1 MTTRFQL
8 PAAAPRIG
16 RRHFA
21 LLAAIAGL
29 GVQGTASAQASYP
42 ERPVKIV
49 VAFAAGGPNDVM
61 ARMLAERLSEQMGQP
76 FIIDNKP
83 GAGGTIG
90 TEMVARSAADGYTLL
105 FPSAPFVTAPALY
118 GDKLKYDT
126 LKDITGIA
134 KVAESPLVMMVPAQS
149 SFKTLKDLVSAGHTK
164 PGTLNY
170 GSGGI
175 ASTPH
180 LATSLLELSTQSK
193 FQHVP
198 YRGGGPALQAL
209 SAGQIDL
216 FFDSITTAGPQVAGG
231 RIRAL
236 GITGDKRSAILPDV
250 PTFAEAGF
258 PNYKMVHWVGLAAP
272 GKTPPAILDK
282 LHKETIKALGSPEMR
297 VRLAQLGAE
306 PVMASRDA
314 FNSFLKQ
321 EVANWTKVI
330 EQAGIK
336 PE

>member
-1 MTTRFQL
+1 MTHHH
-8 PAAAPRIG
+8 APTTVSRVS
-16 RRHFA
+16 RRRLA
-21 LLAAIAGL
+21 LLAALAG
-29 GVQGTASAQASYP
+29 VAIQGTAQAQANYP
-42 ERPVKIV
+42 DRPVKIV

-61 ARMLAERLSEQMGQP
+61 ARMLAERLTEQFGQP
-76 FIIDNKP
+76 FIVDNKP
-83 GAGGTIG
+83 GAGGTVG
-90 TEMVARSAADGYTLL
+90 TEQVARAPADGYTLL

-134 KVAESPLVMMVPAQS
+134 KVAESPLVMMVPS
-149 SFKTLKDLVSAGHTK
+149 GSNFKNLKDLLQAGKNK
-164 PGTLNY
+164 PNSLNY

-209 SAGQIDL
+209 TASQIDL
-216 FFDSITTAGPQVAGG
+216 VLDSITTAAPLVAGG

-236 GITGDKRSAILPDV
+236 AITGDKRSNILPDV
-250 PTFAEAGF
+250 PTFAEAGL
-258 PNYKMVHWVGLAAP
+258 PSYKMVHWVGLAAP
-272 GKTPPAILDK
+272 SKTPPAILDR

-297 VRLAQLGAE
+297 ARLAQLGAE
-306 PVMASRDA
+306 PVMGSRDA
-314 FNSFLKQ
+314 FNHFLKQ
-321 EVANWTKVI
+321 EVGNWTKVI
-330 EQAGIK
+330 QQAGIK